1 MAAAAAPR
9 PGLGISARQPR
20 RRRDPASDDPRGAR
34 RGSLVVPAPA
44 PTGRDRGPRRRFPD
58 PPEWKKHTVYAFGAL
73 FVGFLWMGR
82 TSVSLE
88 ERPVAP
94 KHNIPSAVWASK
106 TVKPVDDKYKTDPHV

>member
-1 MAAAAAPR
+1 MLGRAAMLAARAPRRPPPAAAARSMGGGGSHP
-9 PGLGISARQPR
+9 PSPSHVWS
-20 RRRDPASDDPRGAR
+20 PAG
-34 RGSLVVPAPA
+34 GW
-44 PTGRDRGPRRRFPD
+44 FPD